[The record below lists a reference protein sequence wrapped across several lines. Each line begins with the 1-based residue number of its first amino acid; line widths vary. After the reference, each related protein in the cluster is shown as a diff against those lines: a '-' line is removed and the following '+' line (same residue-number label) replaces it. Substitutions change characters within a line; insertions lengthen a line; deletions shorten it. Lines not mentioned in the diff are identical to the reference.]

1 MSQSALLEIRTSY
14 NICQFLLL
22 LNFEVAPEQLV
33 KETANINKY
42 SINTMNQ
49 NGKNYENS
57 YRYGA
62 REREREMF
70 RFIIF
75 PLALIRKSLASFRIL
90 WTFVGRKTFHD
101 LRIMQSIMM
110 MSPAHWH
117 A

>member
-22 LNFEVAPEQLV
+22 LNFEVAPEQPV
-33 KETANINKY
+33 KETANINKC

-49 NGKNYENS
+49 NGKNDDNS
-57 YRYGA
+57 YRY
-62 REREREMF
+62 MF

-75 PLALIRKSLASFRIL
+75 PLALIRKSLGSFRIL
-90 WTFVGRKTFHD
+90 WTFAGRKTFHD